1 MREHTQEQLIKEIMW
16 ENHQIEE
23 GVRKY
28 REALED
34 KTLDGTKGGMR
45 LLQEAMPH
53 TVAGIKKAYKEAE
66 ATLLSGK
73 AGNQPNWMF
82 LIGMVSAE
90 QAAAITINKV
100 MAHIQTNKGTQ
111 GSYGQKQMSLT
122 GVAKLVGQALRQQLM
137 FENWK
142 KNEKIKLKEH
152 NETAD
157 IDDQY
162 SKSYAEQLI
171 ERARGNVT
179 RPKLARWKAKFE
191 TYQNIEWGQDE
202 VVIGMKLIEVLIS
215 TNPNIFTYKMISIKG
230 KRTRLL
236 EFTDEAWATITQ
248 CNDSAELQSPLLLP
262 TLIEPKEWCY
272 EDGKVVGGYHHM
284 QQPLFTK
291 KLSAHTAADVN
302 APSQRFLESINK
314 VQETAWS
321 INPYILMVVDMIIGT
336 DKALGGVP
344 RMCELQAPKLDK
356 ETFEALTKEE
366 RTKFLTKQAGIRE
379 DIASQRG
386 RHSAFVRKVAIARKM
401 LTHDRF
407 YFPHFADFR
416 GRLYPMPAELAP
428 QGDQVAKGLLQF
440 AEKRELGESGLFW
453 LKVHIANT
461 FGNDKDSLKDRAKW
475 AEDNINML
483 ADCVID
489 PLNNTEWAGADAP
502 LPFLAAAYDLVNAYE
517 LSDPTQ
523 YESHIA
529 VAMDGTCNGMQLL
542 SLLGR
547 DNLGAEKTNCRHFNE
562 RFDLYSEVATK
573 VIEICK
579 RETTNNATAEEWY
592 KRLHNNPSKARKTVK
607 RAVMTTP
614 YGVTGRGIAQQLVN
628 DRHCNDLGQVSRA
641 TASDY
646 MKECILEAMSE
657 VNGKAVEIM
666 GYFQNVAGALAST
679 EQPLSWYTPMG
690 LKVTQAYYKMADKR
704 VQTVFGT
711 VILWAEDHEMG
722 LDSQKQFQSAAP
734 NVIHSFDAAMLQLTV
749 ENLAKKGHT
758 DFAMI
763 HDSYGMHAGS
773 IAELHATLREA
784 AYEIFSTD
792 NLAEFHEYT
801 QAQTDT
807 VLPTLPTQGD
817 YDIAEILRAPYFFS

>member
-1 MREHTQEQLIKEIMW
+1 MREHSQEQLIKEIMW

-23 GVRKY
+23 GVRRY

-34 KTLDGTKGGMR
+34 KTLDSTKGGMR
-45 LLQEAMPH
+45 LLQEAMPN
-53 TVAGIKKAYKEAE
+53 TIAGIEAAYKEAE

-100 MAHIQTNKGTQ
+100 MAHVQTNKGTQ
-111 GSYGQKQMSLT
+111 GSHGQKQMSLT

-142 KNEKIKLKEH
+142 NNEKIKLNEH
-152 NETAD
+152 NATAD
-157 IDDQY
+157 VNNQY
-162 SKSYAEQLI
+162 SKSYAELLI

-202 VVIGMKLIEVLIS
+202 VVIGMKLIEVLIN
-215 TNPNIFTYKMISIKG
+215 TNPNIFNYKMVSIKG

-236 EFTDEAWATITQ
+236 ELTDEAWATISQ
-248 CNDSAELQSPLLLP
+248 CNESAELQSPLLLP
-262 TLIEPKEWCY
+262 TLIEPKEWHY
-272 EDGKVVGGYHHM
+272 EDGKVVGGYHHI

-291 KLSAHTAADVN
+291 KLSAHTAADVK
-302 APSQRFLESINK
+302 APSQRFLDSINK

-356 ETFEALTKEE
+356 ETYESLSKEE
-366 RTKFLTKQAGIRE
+366 RTEFLTKQAGIRE

-386 RHSAFVRKVAIARKM
+386 RHAAFVRKVAIARKL
-401 LTHDRF
+401 LTHEHF

-416 GRLYPMPAELAP
+416 GRLYPMPSELAP

-440 AEKRELGESGLFW
+440 AEKQELGESGLFW
-453 LKVHIANT
+453 LKVHVANT
-461 FGNDKDSLKDRAKW
+461 FGKDKDSLQDRAKW
-475 AEDNINML
+475 TEDNITML
-483 ADCVID
+483 AECVID
-489 PLNNTEWAGADAP
+489 PLTNTEWADADAP
-502 LPFLAAAYDLVNAYE
+502 LPFLAAAHDLVSAYE

-523 YESHIA
+523 HESSIA

-547 DNLGAEKTNCRHFNE
+547 DNLGAEKTNCRHFNL

-573 VIEICK
+573 VVEICK
-579 RETTNNATAEEWY
+579 REMANNITAEEWY
-592 KRLHNNPSKARKTVK
+592 KRLSNNPNKARKTVK

-614 YGVTGRGIAQQLVN
+614 YGVTGRGIAQQLVS
-628 DRHCNDLGQVSRA
+628 DRHCNDLGEVSRA

-666 GYFQNVAGALAST
+666 GYFQNVAGALAAAQ
-679 EQPLSWYTPMG
+679 QPLAWYTPMG

-763 HDSYGMHAGS
+763 HDSYGMHAGC
-773 IAELHATLREA
+773 ITELHATLREA
-784 AYEIFSTD
+784 AYEIFSVD
-792 NLAEFHEYT
+792 NLAEFHEYA
-801 QAQTDT
+801 QAQTD
-807 VLPTLPTQGD
+807 VLLPTPPTQGE
-817 YDIAEILRAPYFFS
+817 YNMSEILKAPYFFS